1 MANDE
6 EEQDTRPV
14 GFWHRDLNE
23 TRKYVV
29 KKWIITSM
37 FLLTWV
43 FDLVVCVGVGGGCSI
58 ARL

>member
-1 MANDE
+1 MAGDE

-37 FLLTWV
+37 FLLT
-43 FDLVVCVGVGGGCSI
+43 LG
-58 ARL
+58 L